1 MRKKYK
7 RGTKVNKTSK
17 AVKKKKI
24 DSHTDSF
31 GFLYSNEEFL
41 KLFSE
46 QSQKGLTFT
55 LDFHAILFFP
65 PNGLQNK
72 KNRGMTSL
80 SQLKGQSPVRRHIK
94 FEFII
99 I

>member
-17 AVKKKKI
+17 AVKKKI
-24 DSHTDSF
+24 DSRTGSF

-65 PNGLQNK
+65 PNGLQSK
-72 KNRGMTSL
+72 KNTGMTSL
-80 SQLKGQSPVRRHIK
+80 SQLKGQSPARRHK
-94 FEFII
+94 V
-99 I
+99 